1 MGPSVDQ
8 PTILVLDDEKN
19 IRKSIEI
26 ALEQEGMQVLGAHD
40 VSSALR
46 ADRRYRGLFETANR
60 GTLFLDE
67 VADLALAGNS
77 IQPVDSPDRRIDG
90 LGAGCDALC
99 GDFAEQAVQ

>member
-46 ADRRYRGLFETANR
+46 TLHERIVDTGDYSRRLILLRHF
-60 GTLFLDE
+60 
-67 VADLALAGNS
+67 
-77 IQPVDSPDRRIDG
+77 DS
-90 LGAGCDALC
+90 
-99 GDFAEQAVQ
+99 ESYQ